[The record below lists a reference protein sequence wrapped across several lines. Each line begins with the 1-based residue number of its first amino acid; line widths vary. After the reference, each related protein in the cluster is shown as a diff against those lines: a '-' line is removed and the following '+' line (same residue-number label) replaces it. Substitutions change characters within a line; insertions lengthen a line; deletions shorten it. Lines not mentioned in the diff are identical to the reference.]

1 MPLITMIIMISGTG
15 LGSPGLPRIGR
26 KKWFCAETDSG
37 SLWQWQWGLWGS
49 SFKPQETSGEWSP
62 YCKGK
67 ERDTVSELF
76 LEVKDSELGV
86 RISPMSQFCPLS
98 TMDPITSKCWPIC
111 VTKVNTLFF
120 FYFGTQGFMHARQGL
135 YYLNYDCRSFV
146 WILFLR
152 QGLTYYTWPW
162 THDPPAS
169 VSQVAGIIG
178 VNHHTQLKVS
188 TLNPRCPIT
197 LIFEHHY
204 SHL

>member
-1 MPLITMIIMISGTG
+1 MIYCPHSQKVQRSGIVSELPGLGKAVSLNALLCFMWLSILLQQPRALGMIAYKLQLKIIVMPLITMIIMISGTG

-49 SFKPQETSGEWSP
+49 SFKPQETFGEWSP

-98 TMDPITSKCWPIC
+98 TMDPITSKCW
-111 VTKVNTLFF
+111 
-120 FYFGTQGFMHARQGL
+120 
-135 YYLNYDCRSFV
+135 
-146 WILFLR
+146 
-152 QGLTYYTWPW
+152 
-162 THDPPAS
+162 
-169 VSQVAGIIG
+169 
-178 VNHHTQLKVS
+178 
-188 TLNPRCPIT
+188 
-197 LIFEHHY
+197 
-204 SHL
+204 